1 MDESL
6 LRIEGW
12 PDRSGRSKL
21 QNPFALR
28 YRYFPATACPAAGFR
43 ADGHRPSCGACAPS
57 VGLRRRKS
65 VFRSAQADRWPEAF
79 SGRIHSACQAD
90 RRPKALQGRIH
101 STHRLSRRWRIR
113 ADSRSRPAGPI
124 LSRNLRIGEM
134 W

>member
-43 ADGHRPSCGACAPS
+43 ADGHRPSCGACAPG
-57 VGLRRRKS
+57 VG
-65 VFRSAQADRWPEAF
+65 FHAD
-79 SGRIHSACQAD
+79 
-90 RRPKALQGRIH
+90 
-101 STHRLSRRWRIR
+101 
-113 ADSRSRPAGPI
+113 
-124 LSRNLRIGEM
+124 
-134 W
+134 

>member
-43 ADGHRPSCGACAPS
+43 ADGHRLSCGACAPG
-57 VGLRRRKS
+57 VGFHADGNRPSEALVRQA
-65 VFRSAQADRWPEAF
+65 SAFADAKR
-79 SGRIHSACQAD
+79 GRPMAEGLGAD
-90 RRPKALQGRIH
+90 
-101 STHRLSRRWRIR
+101 
-113 ADSRSRPAGPI
+113 
-124 LSRNLRIGEM
+124 
-134 W
+134 